1 MSNTINKKVYQ
12 DKDLTEIYEDTAKAS
27 KGKVVKKTIQPLRSG
42 VDQEEWTIDGANNIT
57 FMFVVED
64 FGKKASALTI
74 SIEITT
80 IKGKEKIKRTFDG
93 LQHIDFVKDMYNLF
107 KERLKAISDREVRK
121 QKDKFMSNFKTNIKH
136 KGV

>member
-1 MSNTINKKVYQ
+1 MSNTTNKKVYQ
-12 DKDLTEIYEDTAKAS
+12 DKDLTEIYEDTSKAS

-57 FMFVVED
+57 FVFVVED

-80 IKGKEKIKRTFDG
+80 IKGKEKIERTFNG

-107 KERLKAISDREVRK
+107 KERLKAVSDREVRK
-121 QKDKFMSNFKTNIKH
+121 RKDKFMSNFKTNIKH
-136 KGV
+136 K

>member
-1 MSNTINKKVYQ
+1 MSNTTNKKVYQ
-12 DKDLTEIYEDTAKAS
+12 DKDLTEIYEDTSKAS

-57 FMFVVED
+57 FVFVVED

-80 IKGKEKIKRTFDG
+80 IKGKEKIERTFNG

-107 KERLKAISDREVRK
+107 KERLKAVSDREMRK

-136 KGV
+136 K

>member
-64 FGKKASALTI
+64 FGKKASTLTI

-136 KGV
+136 K